1 MVNRALTILALGL
14 TLSQAGQAFEFSACR
29 NSGAATPRRQ
39 SSDGVDKELRDRR
52 LEYCRSMAANFSPS
66 AISNFLAS
74 DLKAT
79 FNCFYAM
86 ELEDYIG
93 TYEKKV
99 ACFSE
104 SMANNKPCQDVRRY
118 FDTYTTTKYRE
129 AVRALFRAEPFED
142 RDFNGLSS
150 FNLSSSLMTET
161 GMIEV
166 ERSPQQRL
174 ESLLDGFVSGKAGLA
189 SLSFDGIN
197 VDSVLELIGLDVG
210 ILGGYQRVPV
220 IDKALLAEERDQFV
234 KFVGASLVNCAQG
247 PATYNDSSF
256 KNADAAFMVKAQ
268 LCEKNFVQPLLQL
281 RQQAS
286 ANEYF
291 RIISEAPHL
300 PYLNVRELPFTSTT
314 LASAGSR
321 TMVRKAFDQVLAN
334 MRKTQYLLLT
344 NQVDY
349 EMESVLLPAMNDFI
363 SQGDNRKYCAQ
374 AEQILRLR
382 PIAGAATEV
391 RNFVV
396 NQLAYSSC
404 YGSHAVFGAPQVGAV
419 TCPVVIESTKLAL
432 AAERSLVLS
441 QSFTIFTDDDDRI
454 FEGIVTSNVLVR
466 ADEDFVRAYGR
477 LVDVP
482 KEIILKR
489 ITDPLEE
496 KVARDLV
503 KRGYFKIPRKLDG
516 TPDTERAVRDAKR
529 YISALR
535 KISELKLSER

>member
-1 MVNRALTILALGL
+1 MLTRALSTVALGL
-14 TLSQAGQAFEFSACR
+14 TLSQAGLAFEFTACR
-29 NSGAATPRRQ
+29 ESAPRTTRQ
-39 SSDGVDKELRDRR
+39 STAASVDKETRDRR
-52 LEYCRSMAANFSPS
+52 LEYCRSMSANFRPS
-66 AISNFLAS
+66 AISDFLAS

-79 FNCFYAM
+79 FNCFYAF
-86 ELEDYIG
+86 EIEEHIQ
-93 TYEKKV
+93 TYQKKV

-104 SMANNKPCQDVRRY
+104 SMANDRTCQDVRKY

-129 AVRALFRAEPFED
+129 SLKALIRAEAFED
-142 RDFNGLSS
+142 RDFHGLSS

-166 ERSPQQRL
+166 ERSPQQRI

-189 SLSFDGIN
+189 SLSFEGIN

-220 IDKALLAEERDQFV
+220 IDKALLTEERDQFV
-234 KFVGASLVNCAQG
+234 KFVGASLANCNQG
-247 PATYNDSSF
+247 PASYNDSSF
-256 KNADAAFMVKAQ
+256 RNADIPFMVKAQ

-281 RQQAS
+281 RQKAS

-300 PYLNVRELPFTSTT
+300 PYLNVRELPFTSNT
-314 LASAGSR
+314 LASASSR
-321 TMVRKAFDQVLAN
+321 TMVRKAFEQVLSN
-334 MRKTQYLLLT
+334 MRKIQYILLT

-363 SQGDNRKYCAQ
+363 SKGDNRKYCSQ

-391 RNFVV
+391 RNLVV

-404 YGSHAVFGAPQVGAV
+404 YGSHAVFGAPHVGAV

-441 QSFTIFTDDDDRI
+441 QTFTIFTDDDDRI
-454 FEGIVTSNVLVR
+454 FEGLVTSNVLVR

-477 LVDVP
+477 LADVP

-489 ITDPLEE
+489 ITDPLEDM
-496 KVARDLV
+496 VARDLV
-503 KRGYFKIPRKLDG
+503 KRGYFTIPRKQDG
-516 TPDTERAVRDAKR
+516 SLDTEKAVRTAKR
-529 YISALR
+529 YISGLR
-535 KISELKLSER
+535 KIMQTKKD